1 MMDDLDKLIKKQM
14 KNPKFRE
21 EMEKTELEYQIA
33 RAMMK
38 ARLEKNMTQTQVAK
52 VAGIDQADVSR
63 VENGVG
69 NPKISTL
76 RRIANSLGMEVR
88 FDLVPMV
95 N

>member
-1 MMDDLDKLIKKQM
+1 MMDDLDRLIKKQM

-63 VENGVG
+63 VENGIG

>member
-1 MMDDLDKLIKKQM
+1 MDDLDRLISKQM

-21 EMEKTELEYQIA
+21 EMQKTELEYQIA
-33 RAMMK
+33 RAMLK
-38 ARLEKNMTQTQVAK
+38 ARIEKNMTQTQVAK
-52 VAGIDQADVSR
+52 AAGIDQADVSR

-76 RRIANSLGMEVR
+76 CRIANGLGMEVK
-88 FDLVPMV
+88 FDLVPMA

>member
-1 MMDDLDKLIKKQM
+1 MDDLDRLIKKQM

-52 VAGIDQADVSR
+52 IAGIDQADVSR
-63 VENGVG
+63 VENGIG

>member
-1 MMDDLDKLIKKQM
+1 MMDDLDRLIKKQM

>member
-1 MMDDLDKLIKKQM
+1 MDDLDRLIKKQM

-63 VENGVG
+63 VENGIG